1 MCRNDAVRW
10 RTMRTIL
17 DNFSQHVSDVDRL
30 IAFDREVMD
39 VAISAVE
46 DLHYRLVEKMKIDN
60 QQMNGARALQ
70 ILKGI
75 RDHGS
80 LKPRYSL
87 ILNQP
92 IVLLV
97 SYFGSAVEDIFS
109 TAVTSSL
116 RDGSSSRLMKED
128 MKVTVAELLEVASN
142 PDEAFVA
149 LLIEKK
155 DLSFQDMQAIHRA
168 FRDYVG
174 VEIKKDSIVNNII
187 LAQACRHVIVH
198 AAGEVTPRLIRQV
211 SNAVPRDLKTQ
222 IENDSLIQFS
232 QEEVQTIAESMKKY
246 LSALVQKTGIA
257 KGVGFE

>member
-1 MCRNDAVRW
+1 
-10 RTMRTIL
+10 MRAIL
-17 DNFSQHVSDVDRL
+17 ENFTQHAADVDRL
-30 IAFDREVMD
+30 IAFDREVMH
-39 VAISAVE
+39 VAISTVE
-46 DLHYRLVEKMKIDN
+46 DLHRRLVEKKIDN
-60 QQMNGARALQ
+60 EQMNGARTLQ

-87 ILNQP
+87 ILNQA

-109 TAVTSSL
+109 FAVTSAL
-116 RDGSSSRLMKED
+116 RAGSSQRLMKED
-128 MKVTVAELLEVASN
+128 MKVTVGDLIEVAAN
-142 PDEAFVA
+142 PDDAVVA

-174 VEIKKDSIVNNII
+174 VEIEKDSIANNII

-198 AAGEVTPRLIRQV
+198 AGGEVTTRLIRQV
-211 SNAVPRDLKTQ
+211 SGAIPRDLKEQ
-222 IENDSLIQFS
+222 LNGGSVVQFS
-232 QEEVQTIAESMKKY
+232 QDEVQVVAESMKKY
-246 LSALVQKTGIA
+246 LAALVEKIESVVPSAGSQETHPK
-257 KGVGFE
+257 